1 LPKALTKNAIH
12 EYRSWRRDIPP
23 HEWPSDDI
31 ITKRLHNY
39 WAVPSDGRVG
49 LGFTKEV
56 IGRAD
61 DWEERVKEV
70 EQFVADLA
78 KIGAEFHIVDDGL
91 NYTRCH
97 FQLPSRAE
105 DPQTLIRKVECE
117 GLYERPTDNTQHNQ
131 EVYALLPLRVS
142 AMIER
147 LVASVESV
155 GARPRWVNSI
165 APWRRTM

>member
-1 LPKALTKNAIH
+1 MPKALTKNAIH

-23 HEWPSDDI
+23 HEWPSEDI

-49 LGFTKEV
+49 LGFIKEV

-117 GLYERPTDNTQHNQ
+117 GLYGRQQTT
-131 EVYALLPLRVS
+131 L
-142 AMIER
+142 
-147 LVASVESV
+147 
-155 GARPRWVNSI
+155 SI
-165 APWRRTM
+165 IKRFMHLCHSEFLQ